1 MARIVTTP
9 GKYRMELHIQLEDR
23 GQIASQVYRQI
34 RDAVLAGQLR
44 PRDTLPPSRQ
54 LAQRLGVSRTTV
66 VVAYEQLHAEG
77 FLSSRPGAGTYVN
90 EKLQHRRPSITRESP
105 LLPRE
110 LWREL
115 PELNDMTSPAEF
127 DFRPGVP
134 DASNFPFASWRARV
148 NRQLSHR
155 AVGTGAYIGPGGH
168 PALRDA
174 IARHVGLSRGV
185 HTCGNEVF
193 VTNGS
198 QQAIDLIARVMLEA
212 GDTVAVEDPGYR
224 LARGIFHANGL
235 RVAGVPVDD
244 QGLRVDC
251 IPPGTRLVHVTPSH
265 QYPLGMA
272 MSMARRQELLAWAER
287 ADAAIIED
295 DYDSDFRFRGR
306 PLESLHGLDP
316 SGRVLYVG
324 SFSKAL
330 LPTLR
335 VGFAVIP
342 APLHAA
348 FRKAK
353 QLGDYHTTVPLQA
366 ALAQFIEDGL
376 LAAHLRRMRREY
388 AERHDQVLHTLARYF
403 NGLLEPIESHCGLHL
418 TALLCDGE
426 DGVDRMICERAR
438 AEGVAVLPLST
449 QYVSKPH
456 RTGLMLGYGAI
467 RAARID
473 EGLRRLRPLVQSA
486 RV

>member
-1 MARIVTTP
+1 
-9 GKYRMELHIQLEDR
+9 MELHIHLEDR

-34 RDAVLAGQLR
+34 RDAVLAGKLR
-44 PRDTLPPSRQ
+44 PKDTLPPSRK

-90 EKLQHRRPSITRESP
+90 EELRHRPSPATRDSP

-115 PELNDMTSPAEF
+115 PELPDMTSPAEF

-155 AVGTGAYIGPGGH
+155 AVGSGANIEPGGH
-168 PALRDA
+168 PSLREA

-185 HTCGNEVF
+185 HAGGNDIF
-193 VTNGS
+193 VTDGS

-212 GDTVAVEDPGYR
+212 GDMVAVEDPGYR

-235 RVAGVPVDD
+235 RVVGVPVDNE
-244 QGLRVDC
+244 GLRVEC

-272 MSMARRQELLAWAER
+272 MSMARRQDLLAWAER

-295 DYDSDFRFRGR
+295 DYDCDFRYGGR
-306 PLESLHGLDP
+306 PLESLHRLDP

-324 SFSKAL
+324 SFSKVL

-348 FRKAK
+348 FRKAM
-353 QLGDYHTTVPLQA
+353 QLGDCHTTVPLQA

-376 LAAHLRRMRREY
+376 LAAHIRRMRREY
-388 AERHDQVLHTLARYF
+388 ADRHHRVLHNLSRFF

-418 TALLCDGE
+418 AALLRGGKDAI
-426 DGVDRMICERAR
+426 DRMIAERAR

-449 QYVSKPH
+449 QCMSAPH
-456 RTGLMLGYGAI
+456 RYGLMLGFGAI
-467 RAARID
+467 RPARID
-473 EGLRRLRPLVQSA
+473 EGMRRMRRLVQSA
-486 RV
+486 RA

>member
-1 MARIVTTP
+1 
-9 GKYRMELHIQLEDR
+9 MELHIHLEDR

-44 PRDTLPPSRQ
+44 PRDALPPSRK

-77 FLSSRPGAGTYVN
+77 LLSSRPGAGTYVN
-90 EKLQHRRPSITRESP
+90 EKLRHRPRSVTRESP

-115 PELNDMTSPAEF
+115 PELTDLTSPAEF

-134 DASNFPFASWRARV
+134 DAANFPFASWRARV

-155 AVGTGAYIGPGGH
+155 AVGTGACIGPGGH

-174 IARHVGLSRGV
+174 IARKVGLSRGV

-193 VTNGS
+193 VTHGS
-198 QQAIDLIARVMLEA
+198 QQAIDLIARVMLET

-244 QGLRVDC
+244 EGLRVEC
-251 IPPGTRLVHVTPSH
+251 IPPRTRLVHVTPSH

-295 DYDSDFRFRGR
+295 DYDSDFRYRGR
-306 PLESLHGLDP
+306 PLASLHSLDP

-324 SFSKAL
+324 SFSRVL

-342 APLHAA
+342 APLQAA

-376 LAAHLRRMRREY
+376 LAGHIRRMQREY
-388 AERHDQVLHTLARYF
+388 ADRHYRVLNNLARYF
-403 NGLLEPIESHCGLHL
+403 DDLLEPIESHCGLHL
-418 TALLCDGE
+418 AALFRG
-426 DGVDRMICERAR
+426 GSVAVDRMIAERAR

-449 QYVSKPH
+449 QCVSAPQ
-456 RTGLMLGYGAI
+456 RNGLMFGYGAI
-467 RAARID
+467 RPERID
-473 EGLRRLRPLVQSA
+473 EGMRRMRRLVQSA
-486 RV
+486 RA